1 MDWTDIIMAVGLV
14 LVIEGVFYA
23 LFPKAAR
30 RALEMAIELGS
41 EKLREV
47 GLVAAILG
55 LVLIWLVA
63 G

>member
-1 MDWTDIIMAVGLV
+1 MAVGLV

-30 RALEMAIELGS
+30 RALELALNLGS
-41 EKLREV
+41 DKLREV
-47 GLVAAILG
+47 GLVAAIIG
-55 LVLIWLVA
+55 LVIIWLVA